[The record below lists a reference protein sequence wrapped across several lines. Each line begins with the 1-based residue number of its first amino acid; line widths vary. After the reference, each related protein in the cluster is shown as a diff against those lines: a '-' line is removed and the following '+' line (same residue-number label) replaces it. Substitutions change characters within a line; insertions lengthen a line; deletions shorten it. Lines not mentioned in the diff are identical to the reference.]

1 MTATLAQPINE
12 VATRWQIDQAHSNVE
27 FSVRHLMISNVRGR
41 FGDIAGA
48 ITLDPENPRS
58 ALVDVTLQTASI
70 DTRQEQRDAHLRS
83 ADFFDVE
90 KWPTITFRGKRVD
103 GDTDSE
109 FRLYGDLTIRDVTR
123 PIVLDVTKEG
133 EGSDPWGS
141 QRTAFSATTKI
152 NRRDF
157 GLTYNMAL
165 ETGGVVVGDEIKI
178 SVEVELTAVTNAQ
191 D

>member
-1 MTATLAQPINE
+1 MTTALAQPINE
-12 VATRWQIDQAHSNVE
+12 IATRWQIDQTHSNVE
-27 FSVRHLMISNVRGR
+27 FAVRHLMISNVKGR

-48 ITLDPENPRS
+48 VTLDSENPR
-58 ALVDVTLQTASI
+58 AAQVDVTLQTASI

-90 KWPTITFRGKRVD
+90 RFPTITFRGKRVD
-103 GDTDSE
+103 GDTDGE

-133 EGSDPWGS
+133 EGSDPWGNM
-141 QRTAFSATTKI
+141 RAAYSAKTQI

-178 SVEVELTAVTNAQ
+178 SVDVELTAAQ
-191 D
+191 ES